1 MPNVFGS
8 GTFGRWLGHEDGCV
22 CVCVCV
28 CVCACARSVVAK
40 SFVASWT
47 VARQVPLPTRLLCLL
62 NFPGKNTGVGSISY
76 SRGSS
81 RSRDQTCI
89 SCITCIGR
97 QILYHYRQVGI
108 PMKTEASSMR
118 LRDPRE
124 FHPSP
129 LYPSTHVVTR
139 RKDYFLWNRK
149 QALGRQLNCYALI
162 LDLPASRTVRNKFL
176 RFVWKSPSL

>member
-1 MPNVFGS
+1 M
-8 GTFGRWLGHEDGCV
+8 RMV

-28 CVCACARSVVAK
+28 CVCMCV
-40 SFVASWT
+40 
-47 VARQVPLPTRLLCLL
+47 L
-62 NFPGKNTGVGSISY
+62 
-76 SRGSS
+76 SRGWLFCDFMNCSPPGSS
-81 RSRDQTCI
+81 AHQAPVPVEFSRQEYWSGIHFLLQGSSQSRDQTCI

-118 LRDPRE
+118 LRDPKE
-124 FHPSP
+124 FHPPP
-129 LYPSTHVVTR
+129 LYPSTHIVTR

-149 QALGRQLNCYALI
+149 PALGRQLNCYALI